1 MIKPRHDRGIF
12 WRIIIMK
19 RLLAL
24 ALAALML
31 AACFASCGSKKAYI
45 VLEDNFGAEEYAI
58 GFRKDDY
65 ALAAKVQ
72 EILDE
77 MVKDGAA
84 GKISKEWFGRE
95 DAFLQGKEFPREM
108 KTVDGDNS
116 LQYIMDKGEIVLGL
130 DESFPPMGF
139 RDSKT
144 GEITGYDIDLAKEMA
159 KRLGVELKIQP
170 IDWAAKEME
179 LDSKNIDMIWN
190 GMSVTDER
198 VQNMFLSKPYL
209 ANTQCIIVAADSPIK
224 TKADLAGK
232 KVALQEGSSAMEAVQ
247 ADEATYA
254 TIGELVTFA
263 ENLTA
268 YMDLKAGRVDA
279 FVVDRVV
286 GEWIIENN

>member
-1 MIKPRHDRGIF
+1 
-12 WRIIIMK
+12 MK

-31 AACFASCGSKKAYI
+31 IAVCASCGSKKAYI

-159 KRLGVELKIQP
+159 KRLGVTLKIQP

>member
-1 MIKPRHDRGIF
+1 
-12 WRIIIMK
+12 MK

-24 ALAALML
+24 ALALLML
-31 AACFASCGSKKAYI
+31 TACLASCGSKKAYI

-65 ALAAKVQ
+65 ALAAKIQ
-72 EILDE
+72 ELLDE
-77 MVKDGAA
+77 MSADGTA

-95 DAFLQGKEFPREM
+95 DAFLKGNDFPREM
-108 KTVDGDNS
+108 KTVEGDNS
-116 LQYIMDKGEIVLGL
+116 LQYVLDKGVLVLGL
-130 DESFPPMGF
+130 DESFPPMGY

-144 GEITGYDIDLAKEMA
+144 GEIIGYDISLAEEVA
-159 KRLGVELKIQP
+159 KRLGVELKLQP

-190 GMSVTDER
+190 GMSVTEER
-198 VQNMFLSKPYL
+198 ATNMFLSKPYL

-232 KVALQEGSSAMEAVQ
+232 KVALQEGSSAMEAVM

-263 ENLTA
+263 DNLTA
-268 YMDLKAGRVDA
+268 YLDLKAGRVDA
-279 FVVDRVV
+279 FVVDLVV

>member
-1 MIKPRHDRGIF
+1 
-12 WRIIIMK
+12 MK

-31 AACFASCGSKKAYI
+31 IAVCASCGSKKAYV

-77 MVKDGAA
+77 MAKDGAA
-84 GKISKEWFGRE
+84 GKISKKWFGRE

-108 KTVDGDNS
+108 KTVSGDNS
-116 LQYIMDKGEIVLGL
+116 LQYVLDKGEIVLGL

-232 KVALQEGSSAMEAVQ
+232 KVALQEGSSAMEAVM

>member
-1 MIKPRHDRGIF
+1 
-12 WRIIIMK
+12 
-19 RLLAL
+19 
-24 ALAALML
+24 
-31 AACFASCGSKKAYI
+31 
-45 VLEDNFGAEEYAI
+45 
-58 GFRKDDY
+58 
-65 ALAAKVQ
+65 
-72 EILDE
+72 
-77 MVKDGAA
+77 
-84 GKISKEWFGRE
+84 
-95 DAFLQGKEFPREM
+95 
-108 KTVDGDNS
+108 
-116 LQYIMDKGEIVLGL
+116 
-130 DESFPPMGF
+130 MGF

>member
-1 MIKPRHDRGIF
+1 
-12 WRIIIMK
+12 MK

-31 AACFASCGSKKAYI
+31 VACLASCGSKKAYI

-65 ALAAKVQ
+65 ALAAKIQ

-77 MVKDGAA
+77 MAKDGTA

-95 DAFLQGKEFPREM
+95 DAFLQGKEFPREL
-108 KTVDGDNS
+108 KTVSGDNS
-116 LQYIMDKGEIVLGL
+116 LQYIMDKGELVLGL
-130 DESFPPMGF
+130 DESFPPMGY

-232 KVALQEGSSAMEAVQ
+232 KVALQEGSSAMEAVM

>member
-1 MIKPRHDRGIF
+1 MKKAVVNHGKF
-12 WRIIIMK
+12 WRIFSMK

-24 ALAALML
+24 ARAALML
-31 AACFASCGSKKAYI
+31 IAVCASCGSKKAYV

-77 MVKDGAA
+77 MAKDGAA

-108 KTVDGDNS
+108 KTVSGDNS
-116 LQYIMDKGEIVLGL
+116 LQYILDKGEIVLGL

-232 KVALQEGSSAMEAVQ
+232 KVALQEGSSAMEAVE

>member
-1 MIKPRHDRGIF
+1 
-12 WRIIIMK
+12 MK

-31 AACFASCGSKKAYI
+31 VACLASCGSKKAYI

-108 KTVDGDNS
+108 KTVSGDNS

>member
-1 MIKPRHDRGIF
+1 
-12 WRIIIMK
+12 MK

-31 AACFASCGSKKAYI
+31 IVVCASCGSKKAYI

-65 ALAAKVQ
+65 ALAAKIQ

-108 KTVDGDNS
+108 KTVSGDNS

>member
-1 MIKPRHDRGIF
+1 
-12 WRIIIMK
+12 MK

-31 AACFASCGSKKAYI
+31 IAVCASCGSKKAYV

-95 DAFLQGKEFPREM
+95 DAFLQGQAFPREM
-108 KTVDGDNS
+108 KTVSGDNS
-116 LQYIMDKGEIVLGL
+116 LQYILDKGEIVLGL

-198 VQNMFLSKPYL
+198 VQN
-209 ANTQCIIVAADSPIK
+209 
-224 TKADLAGK
+224 
-232 KVALQEGSSAMEAVQ
+232 
-247 ADEATYA
+247 
-254 TIGELVTFA
+254 
-263 ENLTA
+263 
-268 YMDLKAGRVDA
+268 
-279 FVVDRVV
+279 
-286 GEWIIENN
+286 

>member
-1 MIKPRHDRGIF
+1 
-12 WRIIIMK
+12 MK

-31 AACFASCGSKKAYI
+31 IAVCASCGSKKAYI

-108 KTVDGDNS
+108 KTVSGDNS

-159 KRLGVELKIQP
+159 KRLGVTLKIQP